1 MRRQLLAKFLLVLIP
16 VFVVLSAAGMWL
28 LSRHDLGV
36 ERNAL
41 ATKVGNLSARTS
53 LALARHDALNRPELA
68 QDLLAPLASES
79 AISCVELKSS
89 KTGAVISRLPPAL
102 GCARDDGSE
111 GLTLS
116 VGNDGGAELRVMFKD
131 HQVVQAATLRRNL
144 TLLAIFIAFFVSAV
158 SATIGFRLIVG
169 RPLDRLLTAI
179 RDNTESGVR
188 RQVDDPGGDELGEVI
203 RAFNE
208 MLVRDAARE
217 RELAETSAEV
227 TALNRSLEQG
237 IEERTREL
245 RESQMVMSNLLST
258 TQEGFWFIDNDTKT
272 TDLNPAMCRILGRPR
287 EEVLGRSIFEF
298 VDEENTAVFH
308 REIAARKV
316 GETGAYEI
324 ALQRPDGMNIPCMN
338 NATPI
343 FDENGVK
350 LGSIGLWTEITQ
362 LKQVERQLVQAKE
375 DAQAADRAK
384 SEFLATM
391 SHEIRT
397 PMNGCLGMAGLLL
410 DTKLTDQQRHYCERI
425 KQSGDALLSIL
436 NSILD
441 LSKIEAGQIELEQ
454 VNFDPKS
461 IADDVTVLFAQKAK
475 EKGLDFAIQVD
486 AHLPRMLKG
495 DSGRIRQVL
504 ANYVSNA
511 IKFTESGGITVRVL
525 HADSEAGRHDIRFEV
540 EDTGIGIAAEDLP
553 RLFRRFSQADASTT
567 RKYGG
572 TGLGLA
578 ICRELAELM
587 GGGVGVDSMPGTG
600 TTFWFSV
607 ICDAGDGEIAYA
619 GTPSPAD
626 DRASDVAPA
635 RRLRVL
641 VAEDNLVNQEIAI
654 ATLENA
660 GHHVDVVANG
670 LEALDAVQNVGYDV
684 VLMDIQ
690 MPEMDGIAATRAIR
704 DLDGAV
710 SDIPIIALTADAMA
724 GDREKYLACGMNN
737 YLSKPFEPRQ
747 LDAVISDLT

>member
-53 LALARHDALNRPELA
+53 LALARHDALNRPALA

-79 AISCVELKSS
+79 AISCVELKST
-89 KTGAVISRLPPAL
+89 KTDAVISRLPPAL

-111 GLTLS
+111 ELTLS

-131 HQVVQAATLRRNL
+131 HEVVQAATLRRNL

-169 RPLDRLLTAI
+169 RPLDKLLTAI
-179 RDNTESGVR
+179 RHNTESGER

-258 TQEGFWFIDNDTKT
+258 THEGFWFIDNDTKT

-308 REIAARKV
+308 REIAARKE
-316 GETGAYEI
+316 GETGAYEV
-324 ALQRPDGMNIPCMN
+324 ALQRPDGTNISCMN

-343 FDENGVK
+343 FDEYGIK

-397 PMNGCLGMAGLLL
+397 PMNGCLGMAGPPARHQAHRPAASLLR
-410 DTKLTDQQRHYCERI
+410 TDQAVR
-425 KQSGDALLSIL
+425 
-436 NSILD
+436 
-441 LSKIEAGQIELEQ
+441 
-454 VNFDPKS
+454 
-461 IADDVTVLFAQKAK
+461 
-475 EKGLDFAIQVD
+475 
-486 AHLPRMLKG
+486 
-495 DSGRIRQVL
+495 GRSVEHPQQHSRSVQDR
-504 ANYVSNA
+504 
-511 IKFTESGGITVRVL
+511 GRPDRVG
-525 HADSEAGRHDIRFEV
+525 A
-540 EDTGIGIAAEDLP
+540 
-553 RLFRRFSQADASTT
+553 SQLRSQEH
-567 RKYGG
+567 
-572 TGLGLA
+572 
-578 ICRELAELM
+578 CR
-587 GGGVGVDSMPGTG
+587 
-600 TTFWFSV
+600 
-607 ICDAGDGEIAYA
+607 
-619 GTPSPAD
+619 
-626 DRASDVAPA
+626 
-635 RRLRVL
+635 
-641 VAEDNLVNQEIAI
+641 
-654 ATLENA
+654 
-660 GHHVDVVANG
+660 
-670 LEALDAVQNVGYDV
+670 
-684 VLMDIQ
+684 
-690 MPEMDGIAATRAIR
+690 
-704 DLDGAV
+704 
-710 SDIPIIALTADAMA
+710 
-724 GDREKYLACGMNN
+724 
-737 YLSKPFEPRQ
+737 
-747 LDAVISDLT
+747 